1 MSNADTRRL
10 IDRISKY
17 RDTLEVG
24 SKGVE
29 GALTRIGMILSGEM
43 KANIT
48 KKQIIDG
55 GDLRANTTYKIDG
68 NRVEVGTF
76 GVEYAKYHEYGTK
89 WSHRQWLYLMA
100 TRGERPK
107 RPSKGVLQTREKGG
121 VIESRIK
128 ARPYFRPAIES
139 RKDVVMEIL
148 REALKP

>member
-10 IDRISKY
+10 INRISKY

-43 KANIT
+43 KVNIT
-48 KKQIIDG
+48 KKQIIAG

-76 GVEYAKYHEYGTK
+76 GIKYAKFHEYGTK
-89 WSHRQWLYLMA
+89 WSHKQWLFLQA
-100 TRGERPK
+100 NRERGNRK
-107 RPSKGVLQTREKGG
+107 KSKGVLQFRESGG
-121 VIESRIK
+121 LMESRIR
-128 ARPYFRPAIES
+128 ARPYFKPAIDR
-139 RKDVVMEIL
+139 RKDMIVEIL